1 MASWSDL
8 VDGLEKIGSA
18 GANVYKAFSAEDGAE
33 ETAYL
38 KGQLA
43 GIQATQQAQE
53 EANTI
58 RIGDTSISTSSL
70 LWIVG
75 GSLGLLLIGIAAKKL
90 I

>member
-8 VDGLEKIGSA
+8 VSGVEKLGTA
-18 GANVYKAFSAEDGAE
+18 GANVYRAFTAEDGAE

-53 EANTI
+53 EADTI
-58 RIGDTSISTSSL
+58 KIGDMSISTSSI

-90 I
+90 V